1 MLSHRAQKSL
11 NWLAKEIPSVPVW
24 PQDVLAMNSAEN
36 WLCRPDLVP
45 LMKKAIVDNLEA
57 SHLSYSKDLGG
68 PPDLLENASSFFN
81 RFFNPRSPVLPSHI
95 VCGAGAGS
103 ILDSLDFSL
112 SELDEGMLINAP
124 CWEGFGIASNL
135 RNDDRLI
142 PVTIPVGLSSPE
154 QLIELYLKAMEA
166 ATCRV
171 RSIIICNPMNP
182 SGHIY
187 PTSWL
192 EAILQFCEEQDIQ
205 YIADEIYGMSA
216 WESQQKKAPKP
227 FSEKG
232 PVVFES
238 PETKFTSVL
247 SLDMKRIGVNP
258 ARVHVVYA
266 LSKDLGSSGLRLVRT
281 SPHAHWFF
289 TNLLQGFLVTQ
300 KNPELRNA
308 MAILNRYRVSNAT
321 SVIASSLFSDLLVLE
336 HILVRNRMLLRS
348 AAELVGDFLSF
359 HRFAFYRPVAG
370 VFIWT
375 RLGGETAT
383 EASDAELMEGFASA
397 KVSVASGVPFHSR
410 DRGWFRITFALPR
423 EQLLEG
429 LRRIERAMALE
440 HTWRPSNDMEVVGV
454 VSAQRTKP
462 KVAGCM
468 VM

>member
-1 MLSHRAQKSL
+1 MLSHRVQKSL
-11 NWLAKEIPSVPVW
+11 NWLAEEIPSVPVW

-45 LMKKAIVDNLEA
+45 LMKKAIADNLEA
-57 SHLSYSKDLGG
+57 SHLSYSKNLGG
-68 PPDLLENASSFFN
+68 PPDLLENAASFFN

-154 QLIELYLKAMEA
+154 QLIKLYLKAMEA

-171 RSIIICNPMNP
+171 RGIIVCNPMNP

-216 WESQQKKAPKP
+216 WESQQTKTPKP

-232 PVVFES
+232 PIVFES
-238 PETKFTSVL
+238 PETKFTSIL

-281 SPHAHWFF
+281 SSQARGIF
-289 TNLLQGFLVTQ
+289 TNPL
-300 KNPELRNA
+300 
-308 MAILNRYRVSNAT
+308 
-321 SVIASSLFSDLLVLE
+321 
-336 HILVRNRMLLRS
+336 
-348 AAELVGDFLSF
+348 
-359 HRFAFYRPVAG
+359 
-370 VFIWT
+370 
-375 RLGGETAT
+375 
-383 EASDAELMEGFASA
+383 
-397 KVSVASGVPFHSR
+397 
-410 DRGWFRITFALPR
+410 
-423 EQLLEG
+423 
-429 LRRIERAMALE
+429 
-440 HTWRPSNDMEVVGV
+440 
-454 VSAQRTKP
+454 
-462 KVAGCM
+462 
-468 VM
+468 

>member
-11 NWLAKEIPSVPVW
+11 NWLAEEIPSIPVW
-24 PQDVLAMNSAEN
+24 PKDVLAMNSAEN
-36 WLCRPDLVP
+36 WLCRPDLIP
-45 LMKKAIVDNLEA
+45 LMKKAIADNLEA
-57 SHLSYSKDLGG
+57 SHLSYSKNLGG
-68 PPDLLENASSFFN
+68 PPDLLENAASFFN
-81 RFFNPRSPVLPSHI
+81 RFFNPRNPVLPSQI

-103 ILDSLDFSL
+103 ILDCLDFSL
-112 SELDEGMLINAP
+112 SDLDEGMLINAP

-142 PVTIPVGLSSPE
+142 PVAIPAGLSSPE
-154 QLIELYLKAMEA
+154 QLIKLYLKAMEA
-166 ATCRV
+166 ATCRI
-171 RSIIICNPMNP
+171 RGIIVCNPMNP

-187 PTSWL
+187 PASWL

-205 YIADEIYGMSA
+205 YISDEIYGMSA
-216 WESQQKKAPKP
+216 WEPQQNKTPTP

-232 PVVFES
+232 PIVFES
-238 PETKFTSVL
+238 PETKFTSVS
-247 SLDMKRIGVNP
+247 SLDMKGLKVNP

-266 LSKDLGSSGLRLVRT
+266 LSKDLGSSGLRL
-281 SPHAHWFF
+281 
-289 TNLLQGFLVTQ
+289 GFLVTQ

-336 HILVRNRMLLRS
+336 HILVRNRMLLRT
-348 AAELVGDFLSF
+348 AAELIGDFLSF

-375 RLGGETAT
+375 RLGGDTAT
-383 EASDAELMEGFASA
+383 DVSDAELLDSFASA
-397 KVSVASGVPFHSR
+397 KVSVASGMPFHAA

-440 HTWRPSNDMEVVGV
+440 RTWTPSNDVEVVGL
-454 VSAQRTKP
+454 VSVQGKSMMKP
-462 KVAGCM
+462 KGAGCV